1 MLECGGLSNCL
12 LTYKVIL
19 FYLILLANLR
29 WFASGVFKGSMGH
42 MFILYNLVN
51 TIFELSKPD
60 MLITT
65 MIIIREIVL
74 CIDEDFQF
82 DQES

>member
-1 MLECGGLSNCL
+1 MVYSRDPWVICL
-12 LTYKVIL
+12 YYTT
-19 FYLILLANLR
+19 
-29 WFASGVFKGSMGH
+29 S
-42 MFILYNLVN
+42 VN